1 MDPEIKEQVEEA
13 KKVIQ
18 DGGIVIFPTET
29 AYGIAADATDNEAVE
44 KVYEAKQRPRSKG
57 LTAIVDSLETAGK
70 YAELSEQEKKLIR
83 EFMPGPLTLVS
94 ERRDSVP
101 ENLNE
106 DFAFRISSGEVADA
120 LSEVGPVTATSAN
133 ISGRETSYS
142 VEDIS
147 QELLDKADYV
157 IDSGELD
164 RGPTSTIAEFSGGE
178 VVVHREGP
186 IKKHELEK
194 IL

>member
-44 KVYEAKQRPRSKG
+44 KVYEAKQRPRNKG
-57 LTAIVDSLETAGK
+57 LTAIVDSLETAEK
-70 YAELSEQEKKLIR
+70 YAELSEQEKKIIR

-94 ERRDSVP
+94 ERMDSVP

-194 IL
+194 LL